1 MRIESLLLAA
11 ACAAV
16 SSAYG
21 VGLSITPA
29 SPTPADTLVIEVT
42 GAPPCASM
50 APSPVE
56 MVGERVIRV
65 RYNDGRNVAC
75 VPETPPPRA
84 TLGRLPAGTYTVE
97 LVPFFGDAT
106 VDATASLVVTRSA
119 GGPLDPPPDDYSGHY
134 MTDAHAEGVT
144 VFQQGK
150 TAFISLMY
158 YGADGQPRWAVMPDA
173 RWGLDEQGGFRFF
186 GPIWRVEQQPASPGQ
201 GTLFSQG
208 IIAMGSF
215 YPSGILGRALLK
227 TQQPGI
233 PEMPERLLTRLRF

>member
-16 SSAYG
+16 SPAHA

-29 SPTPADTLVIEVT
+29 SPTPADTLVLEVT
-42 GAPPCASM
+42 GA
-50 APSPVE
+50 
-56 MVGERVIRV
+56 
-65 RYNDGRNVAC
+65 
-75 VPETPPPRA
+75 
-84 TLGRLPAGTYTVE
+84 
-97 LVPFFGDAT
+97 
-106 VDATASLVVTRSA
+106 
-119 GGPLDPPPDDYSGHY
+119 PPDDYSGHY
-134 MTDAHAEGVT
+134 TTDAHAEGVT

-173 RWGLDEQGGFRFF
+173 RWGLDEQGGLRFF
-186 GPIWRVEQQPASPGQ
+186 GPIWRVEKEPASPGE
-201 GTLFSQG
+201 GTLSSQG
-208 IIAMGSF
+208 IIGMGSF